1 MIKVTSRIEPIIKQK
16 TKLPKIKTFNKN
28 LGELVTTHTRDSY
41 SAQWIKTEVKNMYN
55 KSLGHEM
62 YSFNSDSQ
70 TGTGATM
77 LVEREYRQKGFKIG
91 EILRLSSIMGI
102 IENDISEFEIYSK
115 PTSIFFHSK
124 YKFEPAITSFE
135 ERNAA
140 LLTII
145 NNAKEGFE
153 EFRTEAEELLEESY
167 RKNTPEIQR
176 NLCKETNL
184 LLEKYIEKIIKTDN
198 YKNFPFRSGIRM
210 VLTREKII
218 QNKDFFN
225 SLFAKHGI
233 DYKI

>member
-1 MIKVTSRIEPIIKQK
+1 MGFFGKLKEKIFGK
-16 TKLPKIKTFNKN
+16 TNKN
-28 LGELVTTHTRDSY
+28 D
-41 SAQWIKTEVKNMYN
+41 K
-55 KSLGHEM
+55 
-62 YSFNSDSQ
+62 
-70 TGTGATM
+70 
-77 LVEREYRQKGFKIG
+77 
-91 EILRLSSIMGI
+91 
-102 IENDISEFEIYSK
+102 
-115 PTSIFFHSK
+115 
-124 YKFEPAITSFE
+124 
-135 ERNAA
+135 
-140 LLTII
+140 TII

-198 YKNFPFRSGIRM
+198 YKKFPFRSGIRM
-210 VLTREKII
+210 ILTREKII